1 MSAEGRCH
9 SFDSRGSGY
18 GRGEGVACVVIKPL
32 IDALAAGDP
41 IRAVIR
47 NTGVNQDGKTPGITM
62 PSSEAQQVLIQNTYS
77 KARLDAQ
84 HTAYI
89 EAHGTGTAAGDPIE
103 VNAIAASIGYAK
115 SRDKPL
121 LIGSI
126 KTNIGH
132 LESASGLAGL
142 IKATLCLEK
151 GLIPPNINFVEV
163 NPALLLHERNM
174 KV

>member
-1 MSAEGRCH
+1 M
-9 SFDSRGSGY
+9 
-18 GRGEGVACVVIKPL
+18 
-32 IDALAAGDP
+32 DALAAGDP

-62 PSSEAQQVLIQNTYS
+62 PSSEAQQKLIQTTYS
-77 KARLDAQ
+77 KARLDP
-84 HTAYI
+84 HRTAYI
-89 EAHGTGTAAGDPIE
+89 EAHGTGTVAGDPIE
-103 VNAIAASIGYAK
+103 VNAIATSIGCAK
-115 SRDKPL
+115 NPEMPL

-151 GLIPPNINFVEV
+151 GLVPPNINFEQV
-163 NPALLLHERNM
+163 NPSLLLHERNM
-174 KV
+174 KVCNL

>member
-1 MSAEGRCH
+1 MSHEGRCL

-18 GRGEGVACVVIKPL
+18 GRGEGVASVVIKPL
-32 IDALAAGDP
+32 SDALAAGDP

-62 PSSEAQQVLIQNTYS
+62 PSSQAQQELIQATYS
-77 KARLDAQ
+77 KAGIDVQ
-84 HTAYI
+84 QTAYI
-89 EAHGTGTAAGDPIE
+89 EAHGTGTAAGDPVE
-103 VNAIAASIGYAK
+103 VSALAASIGYAK
-115 SRDKPL
+115 TSDKPL

-132 LESASGLAGL
+132 LESASGIAGL

-151 GLIPPNINFVEV
+151 GLIPPSINLVEV
-163 NPALLLHERNM
+163 NPSLRLHERNM